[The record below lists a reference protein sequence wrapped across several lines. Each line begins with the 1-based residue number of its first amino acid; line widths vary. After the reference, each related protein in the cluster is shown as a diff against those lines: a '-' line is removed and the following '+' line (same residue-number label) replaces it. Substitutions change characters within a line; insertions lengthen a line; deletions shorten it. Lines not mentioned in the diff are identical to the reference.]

1 MSPTRN
7 DSETDWNKYIA
18 RRNNEGNNDAVRRI
32 IIDIIIHSNRSIFF
46 FSSSRRTSRTFSLST
61 LTVRAR
67 SDSTKRRRRM
77 TPDQILK
84 MLKRLRSSRKA
95 ATAGL
100 MACNRA
106 SPTTRSQPTTTR
118 LFVGRGGGRRGDKYR
133 AATVMKR
140 VPSEAYFCAHRQT
153 AS

>member
-46 FSSSRRTSRTFSLST
+46 FFSFFSTSRRTSRTFSLST

-118 LFVGRGGGRRGDKYR
+118 LFVERGGWRGRGGGG
-133 AATVMKR
+133 
-140 VPSEAYFCAHRQT
+140 
-153 AS
+153 